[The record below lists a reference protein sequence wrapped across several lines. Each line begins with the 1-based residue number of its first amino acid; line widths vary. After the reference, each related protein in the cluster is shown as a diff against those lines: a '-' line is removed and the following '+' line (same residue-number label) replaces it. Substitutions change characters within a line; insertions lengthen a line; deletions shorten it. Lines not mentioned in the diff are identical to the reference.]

1 MKGYKIE
8 KKDKKWKV
16 IEMVTNFVVGTFST
30 KREAQRLARH
40 LNLGGAFGGRTP
52 KFFVDQNDQR

>member
-1 MKGYKIE
+1 MKGYRIE

-16 IEMVTNFVVGTFST
+16 IEIATDMVVGAYST
-30 KREAQRLARH
+30 KKEAQTLARH

-52 KFFVDQNDQR
+52 TFFVDQNDQR